1 MFAMAGLSH
10 RRADDQMSS
19 MLLAVPFPPPNNRP
33 AYADDKVWRMVTA
46 VEMGYY
52 NLCTG
57 LRGHKTNSVG
67 VNRLTLLYLGIQIEH
82 RPNSLRSNEIKQTG
96 ERNSLRSNEF
106 RTTPLN
112 PSFTT
117 SQAGSRYHVG
127 LESYAGNQTPMP
139 AMGEDRWGDAE
150 RNAWRWREVGA
161 TVCVW
166 PMDLGV
172 GGDMGISIAGSMIG
186 DGWGTGQEIEG
197 GVTGGDAGAS
207 VGAERGGRV
216 AEGYP

>member
-1 MFAMAGLSH
+1 MG
-10 RRADDQMSS
+10 RE
-19 MLLAVPFPPPNNRP
+19 VTYNRP

-112 PSFTT
+112 PSWQYL
-117 SQAGSRYHVG
+117 SQNKTNR
-127 LESYAGNQTPMP
+127 
-139 AMGEDRWGDAE
+139 
-150 RNAWRWREVGA
+150 
-161 TVCVW
+161 
-166 PMDLGV
+166 
-172 GGDMGISIAGSMIG
+172 
-186 DGWGTGQEIEG
+186 
-197 GVTGGDAGAS
+197 
-207 VGAERGGRV
+207 
-216 AEGYP
+216 

>member
-1 MFAMAGLSH
+1 MNGSCKTKSLTSDLANIVVYTH
-10 RRADDQMSS
+10 KRIRIY
-19 MLLAVPFPPPNNRP
+19 LL
-33 AYADDKVWRMVTA
+33 
-46 VEMGYY
+46 
-52 NLCTG
+52 
-57 LRGHKTNSVG
+57 
-67 VNRLTLLYLGIQIEH
+67 LT
-82 RPNSLRSNEIKQTG
+82 
-96 ERNSLRSNEF
+96 
-106 RTTPLN
+106 
-112 PSFTT
+112 FTT